1 MTSTTETPASTGT
14 RTGTGTGTSTSPSPS
29 PGSGTGT
36 RPGPDAPGDRSA
48 APTRA
53 TASVAAI
60 LAESARR
67 FPDDVAVIVGDQRT
81 TYAEL
86 WAQTLAYAGALR
98 AKGVTEGARV
108 AMLVPNV
115 ADFPRVYYATL
126 ALGAVA
132 VPVHALLKQHEI
144 EYVLRDSGATMLVCA
159 APLLAEG
166 AAGAALAGVDVVTVL
181 APPTSVDPHG
191 TGHDRLEALA
201 EASEPLDTYVPRD
214 PFDTATILY
223 TSGTTG
229 QPKGA
234 EGSHFALLE
243 QVNTNLMTTFDM
255 TRGDVLLGALPLFHT
270 FGQTCTMNTGFRA
283 GATIVMLPKF
293 DGDGA
298 LAAMVEHGCE
308 IFMGVPTMYMALLD
322 AATRTEARPALR
334 YAISGGASLP
344 LAVLERFQAVFD
356 APIHEGYGLT
366 ETSPVATFNHVGRPP
381 RPGTIG
387 TPIWG
392 VDVEIADPGSADEIV
407 LLPHGEIG
415 ELVIRGHNLMNGY
428 LNRPD
433 DTAAAIV
440 DGWFRTGDLGTK
452 DDDGYLTIVDRTKDM
467 IIRNGYNVY
476 PRQVEEVLAT
486 HPDVAMAAV
495 FGVPH
500 AVHGQEIEAAVVLRP
515 GATATP
521 EQLIAHVSDEIA
533 AYKFPRVVHV
543 LDALPIGPSGKVLKR
558 ALVDRFSAGEEPT
571 RAS

>member
-1 MTSTTETPASTGT
+1 MYSSTETETGMSSTQQSSTTP
-14 RTGTGTGTSTSPSPS
+14 RTH
-29 PGSGTGT
+29 
-36 RPGPDAPGDRSA
+36 
-48 APTRA
+48 A

-60 LAESARR
+60 LAESAARY
-67 FPDDVAVIVGDQRT
+67 PDDVAVIVGDRRT

-86 WAQTLAYAGALR
+86 WSQTLAYAGALR
-98 AKGVTEGARV
+98 ARGVQEGDRV

-115 ADFPRVYYATL
+115 EDFPRVYYATL

-132 VPVHALLKQHEI
+132 VPVHALLKRREI
-144 EYVLRDSGATMLVCA
+144 EYVLRDSGATLLVCA

-166 AAGAALAGVDVVTVL
+166 AAGADLAGVDVVTVL
-181 APPTSVDPHG
+181 APDEAE
-191 TGHDRLEALA
+191 TGRDRLEDLA
-201 EASEPLDTYVPRD
+201 QQAEPLRTYEPRD

-229 QPKGA
+229 KPKGA
-234 EGSHFALLE
+234 AGSHFALLE

-255 TRGDVLLGALPLFHT
+255 HRGDVLLGALPLFHT
-270 FGQTCTMNTGFRA
+270 FGQTCTMNTGFRV

-293 DGDGA
+293 DGDSA
-298 LAAMVEHGCE
+298 LAAMVEHGCGV
-308 IFMGVPTMYMALLD
+308 FMGVPTMYMALLD
-322 AATRTEARPALR
+322 AATRSDARPSLR

-344 LAVLERFQAVFD
+344 LAVLERFQQVYD

-366 ETSPVATFNHVGRPP
+366 ETSPVATFNHVGTPP

-387 TPIWG
+387 TPVWG
-392 VDVEIADPGSADEIV
+392 VDVEIADPEVPDRIA

-428 LNRPD
+428 LDRPE
-433 DTAAAIV
+433 DTSAAIV

-500 AVHGQEIEAAVVLRP
+500 EVHGQEIEAAVVLRAE
-515 GATATP
+515 GTATP
-521 EQLIAHVSDEIA
+521 RELIDFVAAEIA
-533 AYKFPRVVHV
+533 AYKYPRAVHV
-543 LDALPIGPSGKVLKR
+543 LDALPLGPSGKVLKR
-558 ALVDRFSAGEEPT
+558 ELVERFGAVG
-571 RAS
+571 

>member
-1 MTSTTETPASTGT
+1 MTSTTPTAAT
-14 RTGTGTGTSTSPSPS
+14 
-29 PGSGTGT
+29 SGTA
-36 RPGPDAPGDRSA
+36 RPH
-48 APTRA
+48 RA

-60 LAESARR
+60 LAESAARY
-67 FPDDVAVIVGDQRT
+67 PDDVAVIVGDQRT

-86 WAQTLAYAGALR
+86 WAETLAYAGALR
-98 AKGVTEGARV
+98 AEGVAEGSRV

-126 ALGAVA
+126 ALGAVV
-132 VPVHALLKQHEI
+132 VPVHALLKRREI
-144 EYVLRDSGATMLVCA
+144 DYLLRDSGATLLVCA

-166 AAGAALAGVDVVTVL
+166 AAGAELAGVDVVTVL
-181 APPTSVDPHG
+181 APAESSEH
-191 TGHDRLEALA
+191 HRLESLA
-201 EASEPLDTYVPRD
+201 ETTEPLDIYVPRD

-234 EGSHFALLE
+234 EGSHFSLLE
-243 QVNTNLMTTFDM
+243 QANTNLMSTFDM
-255 TRGDVLLGALPLFHT
+255 HRGDVLLGALPLFHT

-293 DGDGA
+293 DGDTA
-298 LAAMVEHGCE
+298 LAAMVEHGCG

-322 AATRTEARPALR
+322 AATRSDARPALR

-344 LAVLERFQAVFD
+344 MAVLERFQTVFD

-381 RPGTIG
+381 HPGTIG

-392 VDVEIADPGSADEIV
+392 VDVEIADPETPDAIV
-407 LLPHGEIG
+407 LLPRGEIG

-428 LNRPD
+428 LDRPE
-433 DTAAAIV
+433 DTAEAIV

-452 DDDGYLTIVDRTKDM
+452 DDEGYLTIVDRTKDM

-476 PRQVEEVLAT
+476 PRQVEEVLAA

-500 AVHGQEIEAAVVLRP
+500 ELHGQEIEAAVVLRAE
-515 GATATP
+515 ATVTAD
-521 EQLIAHVSDEIA
+521 ELVHHVADQIA
-533 AYKFPRVVHV
+533 AYKYPRVVHV
-543 LDALPIGPSGKVLKR
+543 VDALPLGPSGKVLKR
-558 ALVDRFSAGEEPT
+558 TLVEQFSAQPEA
-571 RAS
+571 ASAS